1 MDSEGRRR
9 LFLVRHSLPDL
20 DRGALRSEW
29 HLSVEG
35 ERRCGPLADALSDAS
50 PQFIASSV
58 EPKAVQTA
66 QIIAERFGK
75 PHRAFDGLHEHD
87 RSNVE
92 FLPAEDF
99 DPAVASFFQSPD
111 ELVLGKETA
120 SQAQERFSAAAQT
133 IIEDSPEG
141 DIVIVSHGTV
151 MALYVARWAGIPALP
166 LWRRLGL
173 PSFVALS
180 LPEFEIV
187 SLVESVA

>member
-35 ERRCGPLADALSDAS
+35 KRRCGPLADALSGAS

-66 QIIAERFGK
+66 QIIAERLGK

-92 FLPAEDF
+92 FLPAEEF
-99 DPAVASFFQSPD
+99 DPAVASFFQSPN

-120 SQAQERFSAAAQT
+120 SQAQERFSAAVQT